1 MHDCLPIL
9 LNRGGEEGI
18 ALKTKDMMKSRQVWV
33 PGPVIVGAGPS
44 GLAAAACL
52 KVKGV
57 PSMVIERS
65 SCIASLWQLRTY
77 DRLRLHLPKKFCEL
91 PLMPFPDSFPT
102 YPTKQQF
109 ITYLEAYAKRFDLNP
124 VFNETVEKASYALG
138 FGGSIRATG
147 ENAEAVVPEIEGMGE
162 FKGPVEHTSWYRS
175 GDAFK
180 EKKVLVVGCGNS
192 GMEIALDLCNHHA
205 HATLV
210 VRDAVHVLP
219 REILGRSTFGLSM
232 CLLKWFPV
240 RVVDTFLLFMS
251 WLMLG
256 DTSFVGLNRPSIG
269 PLELKAVSG
278 KTPVLDIGTLSMI
291 KSGHIKVSPAIK
303 KITMNGAEFIDGRV
317 DDFDAVVLATGYR
330 SNVPSWLKE
339 SDFFNDVDGLPR
351 KPFPNGWKGE
361 KGLYAVGFT
370 KRGLMGSSMDA
381 LRIAQDIE
389 HCWKAHA

>member
-1 MHDCLPIL
+1 MFMMDCFREAEYKAMHDCLPIL

-18 ALKTKDMMKSRQVWV
+18 VLKTKDMMKTRQVWV

-138 FGGSIRATG
+138 FWRVHTRSAEGAMTEYVCRWLVVATG

-162 FKGPVEHTSWYRS
+162 FKGPVEHTNWYRS
-175 GDAFK
+175 GDAFR

-205 HATLV
+205 HPTLV

-278 KTPVLDIGTLSMI
+278 KTPVLDIGTLSKI
-291 KSGHIKVSPAIK
+291 KSGHIEVRPAIK
-303 KITMNGAEFIDGRV
+303 KMTMNGAEFIDGRV

-330 SNVPSWLKE
+330 SNVPSWLK
-339 SDFFNDVDGLPR
+339 G
-351 KPFPNGWKGE
+351 
-361 KGLYAVGFT
+361 
-370 KRGLMGSSMDA
+370 
-381 LRIAQDIE
+381 
-389 HCWKAHA
+389 